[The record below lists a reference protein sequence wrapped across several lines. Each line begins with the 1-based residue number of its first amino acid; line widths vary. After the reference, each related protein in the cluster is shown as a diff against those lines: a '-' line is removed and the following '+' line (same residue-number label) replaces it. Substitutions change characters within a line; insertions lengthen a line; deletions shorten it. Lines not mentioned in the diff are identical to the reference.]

1 MIKPGSML
9 RPDAADRGEL
19 VTDMAIE
26 LIADGGVEAV
36 TLRSL
41 AQRIRA
47 TPSGVLRW
55 FDSSAHMWGRI
66 VAAFGRRWEHW
77 LADRARPDPRREP
90 FEDVRVNAMLPFTDE
105 EARWTRVWLALVEA
119 GRSRPDLAPRIAPVE
134 ARERVVLARPT
145 SRCRWRTPTSCSMG
159 TRPATHSTLSEWW
172 RHSSAWA
179 RWREALSRG
188 ASAARRPPGRAVR

>member
-1 MIKPGSML
+1 
-9 RPDAADRGEL
+9 
-19 VTDMAIE
+19 MAIE

-105 EARWTRVWLALVEA
+105 EAR
-119 GRSRPDLAPRIAPVE
+119 
-134 ARERVVLARPT
+134 
-145 SRCRWRTPTSCSMG
+145 
-159 TRPATHSTLSEWW
+159 
-172 RHSSAWA
+172 
-179 RWREALSRG
+179 
-188 ASAARRPPGRAVR
+188 

>member
-1 MIKPGSML
+1 
-9 RPDAADRGEL
+9 
-19 VTDMAIE
+19 MAIE

-134 ARERVVLARPT
+134 ARERVVLARMLT
-145 SRCRWRTPTSCSMG
+145 RAMG
-159 TRPATHSTLSEWW
+159 GPPDPALVDTTLALVRGLRHAVCAPHEPMSLAHAHELLDGYEA
-172 RHSSAWA
+172 RHSFNV
-179 RWREALSRG
+179 E
-188 ASAARRPPGRAVR
+188 

>member
-1 MIKPGSML
+1 
-9 RPDAADRGEL
+9 
-19 VTDMAIE
+19 MAIE

-66 VAAFGRRWEHW
+66 VAAFGGRWEHW
-77 LADRARPDPRREP
+77 LADRARPDPRRGP

-134 ARERVVLARPT
+134 ARERVVLERMLTRAMGEPPDPALVDTTLALVRGLRHAVCAPHEPMSLAHAHELLDGYMAR
-145 SRCRWRTPTSCSMG
+145 
-159 TRPATHSTLSEWW
+159 HLLNVE
-172 RHSSAWA
+172 
-179 RWREALSRG
+179 
-188 ASAARRPPGRAVR
+188 